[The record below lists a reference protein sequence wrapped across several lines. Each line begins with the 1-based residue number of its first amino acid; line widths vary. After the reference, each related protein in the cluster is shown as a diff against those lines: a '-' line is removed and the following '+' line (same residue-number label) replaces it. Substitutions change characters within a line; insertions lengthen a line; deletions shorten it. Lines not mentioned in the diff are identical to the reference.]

1 MIELEDSDWS
11 WRRVDSANIYEPCC
25 ISRILIKD
33 SDSRDSSESEHKD
46 VGSTVTVFLFW
57 T

>member
-1 MIELEDSDWS
+1 MIELDDSDWS

-25 ISRILIKD
+25 ISRALVKD
-33 SDSRDSSESEHKD
+33 SDSRSESEHKD

>member
-11 WRRVDSANIYEPCC
+11 WGRVDSANIYEPCC
-25 ISRILIKD
+25 IGRALVKD
-33 SDSRDSSESEHKD
+33 SDSQDSSESEHKD